1 MLMEDDQAA
10 SGTAGVDAALASC
23 GKRQDVLRSG
33 TRTERSIAFAI
44 ML

>member
-23 GKRQDVLRSG
+23 GKTFFGQEAGPNDKLHSR
-33 TRTERSIAFAI
+33 
-44 ML
+44 